1 MIQSAGAVCL
11 ALLFVTT
18 GVPAQEKYRGG
29 IVYGPKAA
37 FDIAAPEGWVLDNES
52 GKNQGLPCVLYPKG
66 QSWAHAKT
74 VMYAD
79 IEEEFEDV
87 NQFVAT
93 RDQKNEGTAR
103 HAERE
108 NRVRQ
113 NQRRPRLLHQRIS
126 CDKDLLA
133 VGARG
138 LRPTSA
144 RGRLHRSFIARRS
157 ELPQGFSR
165 AAGSS

>member
-1 MIQSAGAVCL
+1 MKTKISIL
-11 ALLFVTT
+11 ALLGITALSASIL
-18 GVPAQEKYRGG
+18 GQQSYRGG

-52 GKNQGLPCVLYPKG
+52 GKNEGLPCVLYPKG
-66 QSWAHAKT
+66 QSWAHAQT

-93 RDQKNEGTAR
+93 AIKKMKAQHGMPKEKIASGKTKDGHAYFINEYPGDEELLQMGT
-103 HAERE
+103 
-108 NRVRQ
+108 
-113 NQRRPRLLHQRIS
+113 
-126 CDKDLLA
+126 
-133 VGARG
+133 RG

-144 RGRLHRSFIARRS
+144 RRRLHRSFIARS
-157 ELPQGFSR
+157 C
-165 AAGSS
+165 